1 MPSFTPLFTSGS
13 RLALMIL
20 LVAAWALTGCAD
32 MVTDLEELDLVE
44 RPEPPQI
51 DEEVADKIRNGTVTT
66 ERPEVG
72 SIGGCTATLV
82 ASDVAITAAHCV
94 GYRTQ
99 RRRGR
104 YRTFTLKKNGD
115 VRRFTVDR
123 YRSFSRSLG
132 ANDIALLSLSS
143 PVPADFVRPVP
154 LGASTPPDGTS
165 LTVYGYGC
173 TRIGGRGDGRKR
185 EATFEQGERSYHLC
199 PGDSGG
205 PVFNDDTGAITRI
218 NSGYRRDRGKTDI
231 YAHVP
236 GLYQSLR
243 QQILDWSDDALPIE
257 NEPREQEEEEEEEET
272 ELTICG
278 ENAQVFETWTCT
290 AERSHR
296 HRCLPGGA
304 PVWEACPHG
313 CSSREFGED
322 DVCKGAPGEDTCG
335 DTYRRYTEWTCASD
349 DLTILRCDEGRL
361 EFYRCANTC
370 QSKPNGADQCV
381 Q

>member
-1 MPSFTPLFTSGS
+1 
-13 RLALMIL
+13 MIL
-20 LVAAWALTGCAD
+20 LVAAWALTDAQTWSRTWRNSSSLKGQNHQKSMRRWPIKFGMERSPPSDRSREHRGVYRDAGC
-32 MVTDLEELDLVE
+32 L
-44 RPEPPQI
+44 
-51 DEEVADKIRNGTVTT
+51 
-66 ERPEVG
+66 
-72 SIGGCTATLV
+72 S
-82 ASDVAITAAHCV
+82 VAITAAHCL

-104 YRTFTLKKNGD
+104 YRTLTLKKNGD

-143 PVPADFVRPVP
+143 PVPADFVRPVA
-154 LGASTPPDGTS
+154 LGSSTPPDGTS
-165 LTVYGYGC
+165 LTVFGYGC

-205 PVFNDDTGAITRI
+205 PVFNDETGAITRI

-236 GLYQSLR
+236 GIYQSLR
-243 QQILDWSDDALPIE
+243 QQILEWSDDDLPIE
-257 NEPREQEEEEEEEET
+257 NEPREQEEEEEET

-278 ENAQVFETWTCT
+278 EDAQVFETWTCT

-296 HRCLPGGA
+296 HRC
-304 PVWEACPHG
+304 
-313 CSSREFGED
+313 R
-322 DVCKGAPGEDTCG
+322 PGEHLSRSVPPWMFVERI
-335 DTYRRYTEWTCASD
+335 RR
-349 DLTILRCDEGRL
+349 R
-361 EFYRCANTC
+361 
-370 QSKPNGADQCV
+370 
-381 Q
+381 